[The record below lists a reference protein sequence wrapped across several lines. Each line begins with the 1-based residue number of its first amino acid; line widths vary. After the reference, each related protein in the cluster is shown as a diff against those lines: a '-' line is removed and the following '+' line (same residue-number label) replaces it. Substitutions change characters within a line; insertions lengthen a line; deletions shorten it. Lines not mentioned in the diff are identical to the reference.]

1 MKARLLSQDSMSEKV
16 VLDSSILIDDLRT
29 GCHSQRIASLHGVV
43 RTSSVVLAEL
53 WRGATSSVDRQILQ
67 ALQRSHPI
75 LTPTEKN
82 WLESGRILAKI
93 YADKGYEPKKLR
105 DLHFDV
111 LIALTARSCGAQ
123 LITSNRADFELI
135 REYREFEME
144 VW

>member
-1 MKARLLSQDSMSEKV
+1 MSEKV

>member
-1 MKARLLSQDSMSEKV
+1 MSNIV
-16 VLDSSILIDDLRT
+16 VFDSSVLIDQIRGNRYLDRMLNLT
-29 GCHSQRIASLHGVV
+29 GVV
-43 RTSSVVLAEL
+43 CNSAAVLAEL
-53 WRGATSSVDRQILQ
+53 WRGATTPVDRQVIQELE
-67 ALQRSHPI
+67 QRHPI

-93 YADKGYEPKKLR
+93 FADKGYEPKKLR

-111 LIALTARSCGAQ
+111 LIALTARSHGAK

-135 REYREFEME
+135 REYREFELE